1 MSILITA
8 GIAIVGGVALF
19 DRAAGALAHG
29 AWAQR
34 VPARAHHIVQYLEV
48 RDAVLP
54 FWPVILLLLIVLGVL
69 VYRGLRAAAAATSR
83 ARERIAGFAFRAE
96 SSALGRVEYSLKE
109 ALLANPD
116 PGSQVFLGKDDR
128 GRPIYLTNRARSM
141 HLHVL
146 GQTGSGKTKSVI
158 EPLVLQDLVAGRG
171 VLVVD
176 GKGSEDNQERFIAM
190 AELAG
195 RRHGIKIFTLNPKGR
210 THTYNPVHLVP
221 GADPRA
227 VAERV
232 FSSFVDDMDNPYYR
246 DQARC
251 FFVSLVCVLASTRQ
265 RFCMRDLAA
274 AIASKDVLQKA
285 LDLASDDVSK
295 AEIRAQIDR
304 LGDKAGETLTGLLAA
319 VKRYDH
325 PALNAYDP
333 DIVLEDELDENGA
346 VAFFLPVNYYKQ
358 LARYVG
364 LCVFQH
370 VQQIG
375 ALRQL
380 DRQRPQAPVFVYA
393 DEFYSFAYEGFTD
406 AVNKLRDANI
416 SMLLSHQ
423 SFSDLEK
430 ISPEYARG
438 IWDNTRNK
446 IVLYQND
453 PDLCERLAKALGTE
467 KGVELTVRRS
477 ADSFLNSVSTL
488 EASSRQVDSY
498 RCHPNRIKALGCGQA
513 YLLRDSE
520 FVGVNLRTIPER
532 LFARLGQLG
541 APPPKTPQVG
551 GIGLHELFVA
561 KMAEAPEEKKRDVG

>member
-1 MSILITA
+1 M
-8 GIAIVGGVALF
+8 
-19 DRAAGALAHG
+19 
-29 AWAQR
+29 
-34 VPARAHHIVQYLEV
+34 
-48 RDAVLP
+48 
-54 FWPVILLLLIVLGVL
+54 
-69 VYRGLRAAAAATSR
+69 SR
-83 ARERIAGFAFRAE
+83 ARERAAGFAFRPE
-96 SSALGRVEYSLKE
+96 SPALERADYSLKE

-116 PGSQVFLGKDDR
+116 PASQVFLGKDDR
-128 GRPIYLTNRARSM
+128 GQPVYLTNHARSM

-158 EPLVLQDLVAGRG
+158 EPLVLQDLIAGRG
-171 VLVVD
+171 VLLVD
-176 GKGSEDNQERFIAM
+176 GKGSEDNEERFIAM

-195 RRHGIKIFTLNPKGR
+195 RRHAIKIFTLNPKGR
-210 THTYNPVHLVP
+210 TQTYNPVHLVA

-246 DQARC
+246 DQARS
-251 FFVSLVCVLASTRQ
+251 FFVSLVSVLASTGQ

-274 AIASKDVLQKA
+274 AIASKDILRTA
-285 LDLASDDVSK
+285 LDLASDGVAK
-295 AEIRAQIDR
+295 AEIRAQVDR
-304 LGDKAGETLTGLLAA
+304 LGDKAGETLTGLLSA

-430 ISPEYARG
+430 VSPEYASG

-498 RCHPNRIKALGCGQA
+498 RCHPNRIKALRCGQA
-513 YLLRDSE
+513 PGGARC
-520 FVGVNLRTIPER
+520 R
-532 LFARLGQLG
+532 LTAR
-541 APPPKTPQVG
+541 ARARSAARPCC
-551 GIGLHELFVA
+551 A
-561 KMAEAPEEKKRDVG
+561 R